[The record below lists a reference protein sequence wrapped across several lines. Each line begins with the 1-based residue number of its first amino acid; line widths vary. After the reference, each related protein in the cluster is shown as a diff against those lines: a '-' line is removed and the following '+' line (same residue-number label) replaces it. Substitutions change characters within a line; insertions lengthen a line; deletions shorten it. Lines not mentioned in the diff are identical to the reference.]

1 MDDSDRKE
9 QQSELEKLQRE
20 KEELITDIRDLDWA
34 KIIKLEK
41 ENEELQKKVDWLDK
55 DKKKTDRENK
65 NLSRKVSNARPR
77 MWLNSL
83 KLIAVIGIIDLIILP
98 LITMFLEI
106 SVEWIFIGIGIVTFF
121 GILLLVNYMSGT
133 SPYNSG
139 EIRKAITGAFVTVY
153 LIFVPIMSIGSIH
166 IPLLQPTNS
175 ILYFTILVGIVVV
188 CYFVSRTLE
197 EYVKI
202 KNRK

>member
-1 MDDSDRKE
+1 MDDSDKKE
-9 QQSELEKLQRE
+9 LQTELEKLQRE

-55 DKKKTDRENK
+55 DKKKTDREK
-65 NLSRKVSNARPR
+65 ENLSRQVSNARPR
-77 MWLNSL
+77 MWMNSL
-83 KLIAVIGIIDLIILP
+83 KIIAVIGIIDLIILP
-98 LITMFLEI
+98 LITTVLGI
-106 SVEWIFIGIGIVTFF
+106 SLEWIFIGIGIVTFF

-139 EIRKAITGAFVTVY
+139 EIRKAITVAFITVY
-153 LIFVPIMSIGSIH
+153 LIFVPMITLGSIH
-166 IPLLQPTNS
+166 IPTLQPMNS

-188 CYFVSRTLE
+188 CYFISRPLE
-197 EYVKI
+197 IYMKI
-202 KNRK
+202 KHKK

>member
-1 MDDSDRKE
+1 MDDSDKKE
-9 QQSELEKLQRE
+9 LQSELEKLQRE

-41 ENEELQKKVDWLDK
+41 ENEELQKKVEWLDK

-65 NLSRKVSNARPR
+65 NLSRQISNARPR

-83 KLIAVIGIIDLIILP
+83 KMIIVIGIIDLIILP
-98 LITMFLEI
+98 LITMVLGI

-133 SPYNSG
+133 SSYNSG

-153 LIFVPIMSIGSIH
+153 LIFVPMISIGSIH
-166 IPLLQPTNS
+166 IPTLQPMNS